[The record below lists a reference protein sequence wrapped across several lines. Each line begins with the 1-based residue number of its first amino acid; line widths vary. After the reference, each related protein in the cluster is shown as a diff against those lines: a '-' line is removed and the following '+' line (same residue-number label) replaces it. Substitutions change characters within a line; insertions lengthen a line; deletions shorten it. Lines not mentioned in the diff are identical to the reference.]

1 MELETLRDILIRR
14 DGMEPWQADDVI
26 SAARDRVWEGEDP
39 EEVLLEEFGLE
50 PDYVFD
56 LIGEGNGL

>member
-14 DGMEPWQADDVI
+14 DGMEPWQADDAI

-56 LIGEGNGL
+56 LLEGGNGL